1 MRWFVEISMRLLF
14 SSNVRQVTLVV
25 FMWELKPFPFSSS
38 SRLTIPITS
47 RSAVDSAM
55 YSASVILLAHIIVQ
69 QAYIIMYPVR
79 KWLTGAA
86 MIRPSLRQHSILTLS
101 FYMA

>member
-1 MRWFVEISMRLLF
+1 MW
-14 SSNVRQVTLVV
+14 QVTLGLLV
-25 FMWELKPFPFSSS
+25 WTLKPFPFSSLS
-38 SRLTIPITS
+38 GLVVIITS
-47 RSAVDSAM
+47 QRAVDSAI